1 MKRHK
6 VIKVFLFL
14 IVLAVFG
21 GAGFL
26 VYKHYNMPES
36 EISVTDDMRERVR
49 EKSPY
54 AYPNKSFMGV
64 DLTGKT
70 VEQIE
75 DIFKKELDKYSAR
88 RVDLT
93 VDKDK
98 NIYSMRELGEHIG
111 IRFSDGKEFEKGKE
125 AGAAKYVVN
134 SECSITNCVE

>member
-70 VEQIE
+70 EL
-75 DIFKKELDKYSAR
+75 KKETPSKS
-88 RVDLT
+88 V
-93 VDKDK
+93 K
-98 NIYSMRELGEHIG
+98 NKQKQS
-111 IRFSDGKEFEKGKE
+111 
-125 AGAAKYVVN
+125 
-134 SECSITNCVE
+134 